1 MKLRKAAALPGAII
15 ICTLLLI
22 ISITVTSLVM
32 QSATN
37 VLVGDSTE
45 QKLSDFA
52 DYFNKFKETGDA
64 SLISSTRYDFKTYN
78 GENQVKALVACEKSS
93 ETVVFYAI
101 YDFDSQHTQHTLAYQ
116 TSDFYIEDKE
126 GVNYLAGIVPMVEE

>member
-101 YDFDSQHTQHTLAYQ
+101 YDFDSQDTLAYQ